1 MNPSKEFIFFV
12 YLLECY
18 ARYKGLEAES
28 VLRTWKEHG
37 IVDLIYRMYPYY
49 HVEDLHNAYD
59 DIDDLLECHQG

>member
-18 ARYKGLEAES
+18 ARYKGLEAEA
-28 VLRTWKEHG
+28 VLKKWKEKG
-37 IVDLIYRMYPYY
+37 RLDLIYQMYPYY

-59 DIDDLLECHQG
+59 DIDELLMTAA